1 MDLAQLNLS
10 ASAVPASHVV
20 VSGLDTVGFGKR
32 AAARIIDIVI
42 HLGVSLITGLFLGI
56 LVVVIASVAGSPVEP
71 WLERMTADTTASK
84 ILGFFGFVLYSTL
97 CEGLFGATAGKYLL
111 GMVVL
116 NDDDH
121 RPASYTQAVG
131 RSFAFAIDSLFF
143 GLVGYLSMKDS
154 PTDQRFGDK
163 WAGTVVATRASA
175 PPASL
180 RTPMR
185 FLGAFLLAVMLDAIA
200 VAVGTLM

>member
-1 MDLAQLNLS
+1 MDVAQLNLS
-10 ASAVPASHVV
+10 ASSVPASHAV

-32 AAARIIDIVI
+32 AAARIIDLVI
-42 HLGVSLITGLFLGI
+42 HLGVGLITGLFVGI
-56 LVVVIASVAGSPVEP
+56 VVVVIASMAGTPVEP
-71 WLERMTADTTASK
+71 WLERMTKDTTASK
-84 ILGFFGFVLYSTL
+84 ILGFFGFILYSTL

-116 NDDDH
+116 NEDH

-131 RSFAFAIDSLFF
+131 RSFAFVVDSLFF

-154 PTDQRFGDK
+154 PTDQRYGDK
-163 WAGTVVATRASA
+163 WARTVVATRASA
-175 PPASL
+175 PPTSL
-180 RTPMR
+180 RKPMR

-200 VAVGTLM
+200 VGVGVLM